1 MGSASVIKTGC
12 KIQPPR
18 PWILAYSEITAQ
30 TKRLNSGFG
39 RWQFVQQVT
48 SG

>member
-1 MGSASVIKTGC
+1 MDSASVNKTGY
-12 KIQPPR
+12 KIQPLR
-18 PWILAYSEITAQ
+18 PWILAYSEITTQ
-30 TKRLNSGFG
+30 TERLNSGFG